1 MTNQTTTPTTLAS
14 LADQAAASGAW
25 WDEGAL
31 DKPNALV
38 LPTRVLVILSNAD
51 ITTVEQLKAA
61 GPKKLREL
69 PHLGKLGFQQIID
82 CLRALD
88 KQNGGGI

>member
-1 MTNQTTTPTTLAS
+1 MTDQITTTTTLAS
-14 LADQAAASGAW
+14 LAEKAVASGDW
-25 WDEGAL
+25 WKEEVL
-31 DKPNALV
+31 DKPSPLV
-38 LPTRVLVILSNAD
+38 LPTRVLVILGNAE
-51 ITTVEQLKAA
+51 IHTVEQLKAA
-61 GPKKLREL
+61 GPTKLREL